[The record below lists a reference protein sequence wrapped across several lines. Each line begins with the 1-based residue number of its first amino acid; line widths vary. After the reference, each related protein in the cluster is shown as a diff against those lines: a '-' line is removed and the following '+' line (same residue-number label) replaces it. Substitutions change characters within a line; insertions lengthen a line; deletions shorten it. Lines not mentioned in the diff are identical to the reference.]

1 VREPSK
7 PIEEMAANLEVNIE
21 EMKENN
27 EENCFE
33 PGHAEPE
40 SFAIVAE
47 IEAQIHAHHGEFKP

>member
-1 VREPSK
+1 
-7 PIEEMAANLEVNIE
+7 MAANLEVNIE